1 MNPKLLLLIM
11 FASVCTVSKSQNLP
25 SYVPQN
31 GLVGW
36 WAFDGNANDGSGN
49 GNNGTVTG
57 ATLTT
62 DRFGNSNSAYSFDNA
77 GSGNYISVP
86 HSASFAFTGDMS
98 FSLWLKTST
107 IQPLATWLMKYTG
120 PTIFNG
126 FSACFSTGGGSCPA
140 STARWDIGNGQL
152 NQYNGYY
159 TLTCGGGGI
168 VADGLWHNVVGTF
181 SNNMQMLYVDGVLMD
196 TSYSSQNG
204 VGANT
209 QPLIIGKDTYN
220 NPGPPANRNYN
231 GLLDDIGIWNRA
243 LTQSEINQL
252 FTGGPCISYQFITVT
267 DTLIINANLT
277 GLNPVSYQNT
287 IRVYPNPSS
296 NLVNID
302 FGNNFNT
309 LSGYT
314 LRIDNSIGQS
324 VFSTAVT
331 QQTYTSNLS
340 TWSGNGLYLV
350 YLINPQGS
358 VVDVRKIVIQ

>member
-1 MNPKLLLLIM
+1 
-11 FASVCTVSKSQNLP
+11 
-25 SYVPQN
+25 
-31 GLVGW
+31 
-36 WAFDGNANDGSGN
+36 
-49 GNNGTVTG
+49 
-57 ATLTT
+57 
-62 DRFGNSNSAYSFDNA
+62 
-77 GSGNYISVP
+77 
-86 HSASFAFTGDMS
+86 
-98 FSLWLKTST
+98 
-107 IQPLATWLMKYTG
+107 
-120 PTIFNG
+120 
-126 FSACFSTGGGSCPA
+126 
-140 STARWDIGNGQL
+140 
-152 NQYNGYY
+152 
-159 TLTCGGGGI
+159 
-168 VADGLWHNVVGTF
+168 
-181 SNNMQMLYVDGVLMD
+181 MQMLYVDGVLMD

-204 VGANT
+204 FGSNSN
-209 QPLIIGKDTYN
+209 PLIIGKDLYN
-220 NPGPPANRNYN
+220 FNPVRNYN

-243 LTQSEINQL
+243 LTQAEINQL

-287 IRVYPNPSS
+287 IQIYPNPSN

-309 LSGYT
+309 LSGYN

-340 TWSGNGLYLV
+340 TWSGNGLYMV